1 MCGIVALIGSRD
13 AAPQLLEGL
22 RQLEYR
28 GYDSAGIAT
37 VEAPAG
43 GSGASGGGVL
53 HCLRAEGK
61 LMNLTARYEAAG
73 APGQCG
79 IGHTRW
85 ATHGKPEERNAHP
98 HLDGSG
104 AVAVVQNGIIENY
117 RSLREELQ
125 AEGVVFL
132 SDTDTEVI
140 PHLLGR
146 QLAQLQAAGRK
157 PSGGLLLEALQQV
170 LPRLHGAY
178 ALAVVWAQTPGALVV
193 ARKAAPLLIGLGEGE
208 FLCASDTPALAGFT
222 RTILPLEDGEVAL
235 LTPLGI
241 ELYDAAG
248 ERVQRTPSLLS
259 GTEHVAD
266 KRSFRHFMLKEI
278 HEQPETAALWVA
290 RHLPDAAGA
299 EGSSGPLVAMPLAE
313 DVYGGVERIQVLA
326 CGTSRHAAQV
336 GAYLLEQL
344 AGIPTS
350 VFYASEFRYAPPPLS
365 ANTLTIGVTQSGET
379 ADTLAALA
387 MEQERRRLV
396 ADPAYAPRLLGITN
410 RPESSLGRLVSDV
423 VDIGAGIEV
432 GVAATKTF
440 LGQLLAFY
448 GLAIAF
454 AERRVGQQ
462 AGGAPITRERL
473 QALVAGL
480 KAVPEQLRALVEE
493 HDRRSEELAHRFE
506 STQDVIFLGRGINY
520 PIALEGALKLKEI
533 SYIHAEGYPAGEMKH
548 GPIALLDAK
557 VPVVSIAVP
566 GAVFDK
572 VLSNAQEAKARD
584 AQLIGVAPEGPDTEL
599 FDVLLPVP
607 EVDEL
612 LSPLLTVVP
621 MQLLSY
627 HIAAHRGLD
636 VDQPRNLAKSVTVE

>member
-1 MCGIVALIGSRD
+1 MCGIVAVIGSRE
-13 AAPQLLEGL
+13 AAPLLLEGL

-37 VEAPAG
+37 VNAERQL
-43 GSGASGGGVL
+43 S
-53 HCLRAEGK
+53 CLRAEGK
-61 LMNLTARYEAAG
+61 LVNLTQRFEASGAAG
-73 APGQCG
+73 LCG

-98 HLDGSG
+98 HLDGPG
-104 AVAVVQNGIIENY
+104 RVAVVQNGIIENY
-117 RSLREELQ
+117 RTLREELQ
-125 AEGVVFL
+125 AEGVVFR

-140 PHLLGR
+140 PHLLSR
-146 QLAQLQAAGRK
+146 ELVRLQAGGAK
-157 PSGGLLLEALQQV
+157 PSGALLLQALQAV
-170 LPRLHGAY
+170 IPRLHGAY
-178 ALAVVWAQTPGALVV
+178 ALAVVWGELPGALVV

-222 RTILPLEDGEVAL
+222 RTILPMEDGEVAL

-248 ERVQRTPSLLS
+248 DRVQRTPTLLS

-290 RHLPDAAGA
+290 RHLPDSEPAGA
-299 EGSSGPLVAMPLAE
+299 PHAGSLVALPLDE
-313 DVYGGVERIQVLA
+313 SVYEGVERIQILA
-326 CGTSRHAAQV
+326 CGTSRHPAQV

-365 ANTLTIGVTQSGET
+365 PNTLTIGVTQSGET

-387 MEQERRRLV
+387 MEQERRRAK

-410 RPESSLGRLVSDV
+410 RPESSLGRLVDQIL
-423 VDIGAGIEV
+423 DIGAGIEV

-448 GLAIAF
+448 GLALAF
-454 AERRVGQQ
+454 AERHG
-462 AGGAPITRERL
+462 GGATGHGPEQLR
-473 QALVAGL
+473 QLVAAL
-480 KAVPEQLRALVEE
+480 RQLPEQLRALVDD
-493 HDRRSEELAHRFE
+493 HDRRCEQLAHLFAD
-506 STQDVIFLGRGINY
+506 TQDVIFLGRGINY

-548 GPIALLDAK
+548 GPIALLDSR

-566 GAVFDK
+566 GTVFDK

-584 AQLIGVAPEGPDTEL
+584 AQLIGVAPECPDAEL
-599 FDVLLPVP
+599 FDTLLPVP
-607 EVDEL
+607 VVDEL
-612 LSPLLTVVP
+612 LSPLLTVIP

>member
-1 MCGIVALIGSRD
+1 MCGIVALIGSRE

-37 VEAPAG
+37 VEG
-43 GSGASGGGVL
+43 GRL

-61 LMNLTARYEAAG
+61 LVHLTARFEAEG
-73 APGQCG
+73 AAGQCG

-98 HLDGSG
+98 HLDGERRL
-104 AVAVVQNGIIENY
+104 AVVQNGIIENH

-125 AEGVVFL
+125 AEGVVFR

-140 PHLLGR
+140 PHLVAR
-146 QLAQLQAAGRK
+146 QLAALRQAGHQADGALLLQAV
-157 PSGGLLLEALQQV
+157 QQV

-178 ALAVVWAQTPGALVV
+178 ALAVVWAEAPGALVV
-193 ARKAAPLLIGLGEGE
+193 ARRQAPLLIGLGEGE

-222 RTILPLEDGEVAL
+222 RTILPMEDGEVAL

-241 ELYDAAG
+241 ELYDRAG
-248 ERVQRTPSLLS
+248 ARVQRNPSLLS

-290 RHLPDAAGA
+290 RHLPERPSIPGP
-299 EGSSGPLVAMPLAE
+299 EGLALVALPLDE
-313 DVYGGVERIQVLA
+313 SVFEEVERIQILA

-344 AGIPTS
+344 AGLPTS
-350 VFYASEFRYAPPPLS
+350 VYYASEFRYAPPPL
-365 ANTLTIGVTQSGET
+365 APRTLTIGVTQSGET

-387 MEQERRRLV
+387 MEQERRLAL
-396 ADPAYAPRLLGITN
+396 ADPAYHPKLLGITN
-410 RPESSLGRLVSDV
+410 RPESSLARLVPHIL
-423 VDIGAGIEV
+423 DIGAGIEV

-448 GLAIAF
+448 GLSIAF
-454 AERRVGQQ
+454 AERRGL
-462 AGGAPITRERL
+462 APGRL
-473 QALVAGL
+473 TSLVAEL
-480 KAVPEQLRALVEE
+480 RTLPAQLQQLLDD
-493 HDRRSEELAHRFE
+493 HDRRCAELGALFAETR
-506 STQDVIFLGRGINY
+506 DMIFLGRGINY
-520 PIALEGALKLKEI
+520 PIAMEGALKLKEI

-548 GPIALLDAK
+548 GPIALLDSR

-566 GAVFDK
+566 GTVFDK

-584 AQLIGVAPEGPDTEL
+584 AQLIGVAPDCADTAL
-599 FDVLLPVP
+599 FDLLLPLP
-607 EVDEL
+607 GGLDEL
-612 LSPLLTVVP
+612 LSPLLTVIP

>member
-1 MCGIVALIGSRD
+1 MCGIVALIGSRE

-37 VEAPAG
+37 VDGEG
-43 GSGASGGGVL
+43 L
-53 HCLRAEGK
+53 HCLKAEGK
-61 LMNLTARYEAAG
+61 LVNLTALFEAEG

-98 HLDGSG
+98 HLDGSSQL
-104 AVAVVQNGIIENY
+104 AVVQNGIIENH
-117 RSLREELQ
+117 RLLREQLQ
-125 AEGVVFL
+125 GEGVRFR

-140 PHLLGR
+140 PHLVAR
-146 QLAQLQAAGRK
+146 RLAQLEGEGLESSA
-157 PSGGLLLEALQQV
+157 PLLLRAVQEV
-170 LPRLHGAY
+170 LPALHGAY
-178 ALAVVWAQTPGALVV
+178 ALAVVWAKVPGALVV
-193 ARKAAPLLIGLGEGE
+193 ARRQAPLLIGLGEGE

-222 RTILPLEDGEVAL
+222 RTILPLEDGETAL

-241 ELYDAAG
+241 ELYDG
-248 ERVQRTPSLLS
+248 RGGRVQRSPSLLT

-290 RHLPDAAGA
+290 RHLPEGA
-299 EGSSGPLVAMPLAE
+299 LVALPLDEA
-313 DVYGGVERIQVLA
+313 VYEGVEQIQILA

-344 AGIPTS
+344 AGIPTH
-350 VFYASEFRYAPPPLS
+350 VFYASEFRYAPPPLGPH
-365 ANTLTIGVTQSGET
+365 TLTIGVTQSGET
-379 ADTLAALA
+379 ADTLAALV
-387 MEQERRRLV
+387 MEQERRQGLD
-396 ADPAYAPRLLGITN
+396 DPAYQPRLLGITN
-410 RPESSLGRLVSDV
+410 RPESSLGRLVPHLL
-423 VDIGAGIEV
+423 DIGAGIEV

-448 GLAIAF
+448 GLGLAF
-454 AERRVGQQ
+454 AERRQGRPGVPG
-462 AGGAPITRERL
+462 
-473 QALVAGL
+473 
-480 KAVPEQLRALVEE
+480 PEQLAALARELRSLPEVMRQVVDD
-493 HDRRSEELAHRFE
+493 HDQRCAALAHLFAD
-506 STQDVIFLGRGINY
+506 TQDVIFLGRGINY
-520 PIALEGALKLKEI
+520 PIAMEGALKLKEI

-548 GPIALLDAK
+548 GPIALLDSR

-566 GAVFDK
+566 GTVFEK

-584 AQLIGVAPEGPDTEL
+584 AQLIGVAPACGDTEL
-599 FDVLLPVP
+599 FDLLLPLP
-607 EVDEL
+607 ELEEL
-612 LSPLLTVVP
+612 LSPLLTVIP

>member
-1 MCGIVALIGSRD
+1 MCGIVALIGSRE
-13 AAPQLLEGL
+13 AAPQLLDGL

-37 VEAPAG
+37 VTVEHG
-43 GSGASGGGVL
+43 QGSL
-53 HCLRAEGK
+53 HCLKAEGK
-61 LMNLTARYEAAG
+61 LVNLTARYEAEG
-73 APGQCG
+73 APGLCG

-104 AVAVVQNGIIENY
+104 RLAVVQNGIIENY
-117 RSLREELQ
+117 RSLREQLQ
-125 AEGVVFL
+125 AAGVVFR

-140 PHLLGR
+140 PHLVAR
-146 QLAQLQAAGRK
+146 RLAELLAAGEAATAALLLQAVQ
-157 PSGGLLLEALQQV
+157 EV

-178 ALAVVWAQTPGALVV
+178 ALAVVWAEVPGALVV
-193 ARKAAPLLIGLGEGE
+193 ARRQAPLLIGLGEGE

-241 ELYDAAG
+241 ELYNREG
-248 ERVQRTPSLLS
+248 QRVQRTPSLLS

-290 RHLPDAAGA
+290 RHLPELRSPDSPDLPSA
-299 EGSSGPLVAMPLAE
+299 EGLALVALPLDEAVFE
-313 DVYGGVERIQVLA
+313 GVERIQILA

-344 AGIPTS
+344 AGIPTN
-350 VFYASEFRYAPPPLS
+350 VFYASEFRYAPPPLVPHM
-365 ANTLTIGVTQSGET
+365 LTIGVTQSGET

-387 MEQERRRLV
+387 MEQERRQLL
-396 ADPAYAPRLLGITN
+396 ADPAFASRSLGITN
-410 RPESSLGRLVSDV
+410 RPESSLGRLVPHIL
-423 VDIGAGIEV
+423 DIGAGIEV

-448 GLAIAF
+448 GLALAF
-454 AERRVGQQ
+454 AERRGHRP
-462 AGGAPITRERL
+462 GGPDPAR
-473 QALVAGL
+473 
-480 KAVPEQLRALVEE
+480 LRALVEQLRLVPALLQTLVE
-493 HDRRSEELAHRFE
+493 DHDRRCAELAHLFAD
-506 STQDVIFLGRGINY
+506 TQDVIFLGRGINY
-520 PIALEGALKLKEI
+520 PIAMEGALKLKEI

-548 GPIALLDAK
+548 GPIALLDAR
-557 VPVVSIAVP
+557 VPVVSIAMP
-566 GAVFDK
+566 GTVFEK

-584 AQLIGVAPEGPDTEL
+584 AQLIGVAPTGPDTEL

-607 EVDEL
+607 AVDEL
-612 LSPLLTVVP
+612 LSPLLTVIP

>member
-1 MCGIVALIGSRD
+1 MCGIVALIGSRE
-13 AAPQLLEGL
+13 AAPLLLEGL

-37 VEAPAG
+37 VDATG
-43 GSGASGGGVL
+43 QLS
-53 HCLRAEGK
+53 CLKAEGK
-61 LMNLTARYEAAG
+61 LVNLTARYEAAG
-73 APGQCG
+73 AQGQCG

-98 HLDGSG
+98 HLDGSDRL
-104 AVAVVQNGIIENY
+104 AVVQNGIIENY

-125 AEGVVFL
+125 AEGVVFR

-140 PHLLGR
+140 PHLLSR
-146 QLAQLQAAGRK
+146 ELARLVAAGRR
-157 PSGGLLLEALQQV
+157 PSGALLLEGLQAI

-178 ALAVVWAQTPGALVV
+178 ALAVVWAEAPGALVV

-222 RTILPLEDGEVAL
+222 RTILPMEDGEVAL

-241 ELYDAAG
+241 ELYDASG
-248 ERVQRTPSLLS
+248 ERVQRTPTLLT

-290 RHLPDAAGA
+290 RHLP
-299 EGSSGPLVAMPLAE
+299 ETGPLVALPLDE
-313 DVYGGVERIQVLA
+313 SVYEGVQRIQILA

-350 VFYASEFRYAPPPLS
+350 VFYASEFRYAPPPL
-365 ANTLTIGVTQSGET
+365 APHTLTIGVTQSGET

-387 MEQERRRLV
+387 MEQERRRAV

-410 RPESSLGRLVSDV
+410 RPESSLGRLVDQIL
-423 VDIGAGIEV
+423 DIGAGIEV

-448 GLAIAF
+448 GLALAF
-454 AERRVGQQ
+454 AERHG
-462 AGGAPITRERL
+462 GGAT
-473 QALVAGL
+473 GHG
-480 KAVPEQLRALVEE
+480 PEQLRQLAAALRQLPQLLRQLVDD
-493 HDRRSEELAHRFE
+493 HDRRCEQLAHLFAD
-506 STQDVIFLGRGINY
+506 TQDVIFLGRGINY

-548 GPIALLDAK
+548 GPIALLDAR

-566 GAVFDK
+566 GTVFDK

-584 AQLIGVAPEGPDTEL
+584 AQLIGVAPDGPDAEL
-599 FDVLLPVP
+599 FDTLLPVP
-607 EVDEL
+607 VVDEL
-612 LSPLLTVVP
+612 LSPLLTVIP

>member
-1 MCGIVALIGSRD
+1 MCGIVALIGSRE

-37 VEAPAG
+37 VDGAG
-43 GSGASGGGVL
+43 L
-53 HCLRAEGK
+53 HCLKAEGK
-61 LMNLTARYEAAG
+61 LVNLTTRFEVQG

-104 AVAVVQNGIIENY
+104 RLAVVQNGIIENY
-117 RSLREELQ
+117 RGLREELQ
-125 AEGVVFL
+125 SQGVLFR
-132 SDTDTEVI
+132 SETDTEVI
-140 PHLLGR
+140 PHLLAR
-146 QLAQLQAAGRK
+146 ELERRRAAGEQA
-157 PSGGLLLEALQQV
+157 SAVLLLAALQSV
-170 LPRLHGAY
+170 LPLLQGAY
-178 ALAVVWAQTPGALVV
+178 ALAVVWAEAPGALVV

-222 RTILPLEDGEVAL
+222 RTILPMEDGEVAL

-241 ELYDAAG
+241 ELYDATG
-248 ERVQRTPSLLS
+248 QRVQRSPSLLS

-290 RHLPDAAGA
+290 RHLPEVVAGEA
-299 EGSSGPLVAMPLAE
+299 TPLVALPLAAE
-313 DVYGGVERIQVLA
+313 VFEGVERIQILA

-365 ANTLTIGVTQSGET
+365 PHTLTIGVTQSGET

-396 ADPAYAPRLLGITN
+396 ADPAYRPRLLGITN
-410 RPESSLGRLVSDV
+410 RAESSLARMVDHIL
-423 VDIGAGIEV
+423 DIGAGIEV

-448 GLAIAF
+448 GLSLAF
-454 AERRVGQQ
+454 AERRLGQRQ
-462 AGGAPITRERL
+462 GGVSSGRSREEL
-473 QALVAGL
+473 KALVAAL
-480 KAVPEQLRALVEE
+480 RLLPQQLEALVAD
-493 HDRRSEELAHRFE
+493 HDQRCAALAHRFE
-506 STQDVIFLGRGINY
+506 GTQDVIFLGRGINY

-557 VPVVSIAVP
+557 VPVVSIAMP

-584 AQLIGVAPEGPDTEL
+584 AQLIGVAPKCPDAEL

-607 EVDEL
+607 AVDEL
-612 LSPLLTVVP
+612 ISPLLTVIP

>member
-1 MCGIVALIGSRD
+1 MCGIVALIGSRE

-37 VEAPAG
+37 VEVAADAAPGSAG
-43 GSGASGGGVL
+43 TL

-61 LMNLTARYEAAG
+61 LVNLSQRFEERG
-73 APGQCG
+73 APGHCG

-85 ATHGKPEERNAHP
+85 ATHGRPEERNAHP
-98 HLDGSG
+98 HLDGSRQL
-104 AVAVVQNGIIENY
+104 AVVQNGIIENH

-125 AEGVVFL
+125 AAGVTFL

-140 PHLLGR
+140 PHLVAAR
-146 QLAQLQAAGRK
+146 LAELEAGGARPDAALLLQAV
-157 PSGGLLLEALQQV
+157 QDV

-178 ALAVVWAQTPGALVV
+178 ALALIWAKAPGALVV
-193 ARKAAPLLIGLGEGE
+193 ARRQAPLLIGLGEGE

-222 RTILPLEDGEVAL
+222 RTILPLEDGEIAL

-241 ELYDAAG
+241 ELYDRDGA
-248 ERVQRTPSLLS
+248 RVQRTPSLLS

-290 RHLPDAAGA
+290 RHLPEEA
-299 EGSSGPLVAMPLAE
+299 LVALPLDDA
-313 DVYGGVERIQVLA
+313 VYEGIERIEILA

-344 AGIPTS
+344 AGLPTT
-350 VFYASEFRYAPPPLS
+350 VHYASEFRYAPPPLVPH
-365 ANTLTIGVTQSGET
+365 TLTIGVTQSGET

-387 MEQERRRLV
+387 MEQERRSNL
-396 ADPAYAPRLLGITN
+396 ADPSQAPRLLGITN
-410 RPESSLGRLVSDV
+410 RPESSLGRLVPHIL
-423 VDIGAGIEV
+423 DIGAGIEV

-448 GLAIAF
+448 GLTLAF
-454 AERRVGQQ
+454 AERRAT
-462 AGGAPITRERL
+462 AGRPGAPSPERL
-473 QALVAGL
+473 RQLAEELRQIPALL
-480 KAVPEQLRALVEE
+480 QRLVED
-493 HDRRSEELAHRFE
+493 HDERCAALAHLFAD
-506 STQDVIFLGRGINY
+506 TQDVIFLGRGINY
-520 PIALEGALKLKEI
+520 PIAMEGALKLKEI

-548 GPIALLDAK
+548 GPIALLDAR

-566 GAVFDK
+566 GSVFDK

-584 AQLIGVAPEGPDTEL
+584 ARLLGVAPACPDTEL
-599 FDVLLPVP
+599 FDMLLPLP

-612 LSPLLTVVP
+612 LSPLLTVIP

>member
-1 MCGIVALIGSRD
+1 MCGIVALIGSRE

-28 GYDSAGIAT
+28 GYDSAGIAS
-37 VEAPAG
+37 VDGAG
-43 GSGASGGGVL
+43 L
-53 HCLRAEGK
+53 HCLKAEGK
-61 LMNLTARYEAAG
+61 LVNLTARFEAEG
-73 APGQCG
+73 APGHCG

-104 AVAVVQNGIIENY
+104 QLAVVQNGIIENY

-125 AEGVVFL
+125 AEGVLFR
-132 SDTDTEVI
+132 SETDTEVI
-140 PHLLGR
+140 PHLLAR
-146 QLAQLQAAGRK
+146 QLARFTAAGRK
-157 PSGGLLLEALQQV
+157 PSGALQLDAVQQV
-170 LPRLHGAY
+170 LPLLQGAY
-178 ALAVVWAQTPGALVV
+178 ALAVVWAEAPGALLV
-193 ARKAAPLLIGLGEGE
+193 ARRAAPLLIGLGEGE

-222 RTILPLEDGEVAL
+222 RTILPMEDGEVAL

-241 ELYDAAG
+241 ELYDQAG
-248 ERVQRTPSLLS
+248 GRVERSPSLLS

-290 RHLPDAAGA
+290 RHLPQTLPGEA
-299 EGSSGPLVAMPLAE
+299 GPLVALPLPAE
-313 DVYGGVERIQVLA
+313 VFEGVERIQILA

-350 VFYASEFRYAPPPLS
+350 VFYASEFRYSPPPLS
-365 ANTLTIGVTQSGET
+365 AHTLTIGVTQSGET

-387 MEQERRRLV
+387 MEQERRQLIP
-396 ADPAYAPRLLGITN
+396 DPAFAPRLLGITN
-410 RPESSLGRLVSDV
+410 RAESSLARMVDHIL
-423 VDIGAGIEV
+423 DIGAGIEV

-440 LGQLLAFY
+440 LAQLLAFY
-448 GLAIAF
+448 GLALAF
-454 AERRVGQQ
+454 AERRLGKEQHGASSGCSR
-462 AGGAPITRERL
+462 AGLE
-473 QALVAGL
+473 ALVA
-480 KAVPEQLRALVEE
+480 QLRQLPQQLEALVAD
-493 HDRRSEELAHRFE
+493 HDQRCAGLAHRFE
-506 STQDVIFLGRGINY
+506 GTQDVIFLGRGINY

-557 VPVVSIAVP
+557 VPVVSIAMP
-566 GAVFDK
+566 GKVFDK

-584 AQLIGVAPEGPDTEL
+584 AQLIGVAPNCPDAEL
-599 FDVLLPVP
+599 FDLLLPVP
-607 EVDEL
+607 VVDEL
-612 LSPLLTVVP
+612 LSPLLTVIP

>member
-1 MCGIVALIGSRD
+1 MCGIVALIGSRE

-28 GYDSAGIAT
+28 GYDSGGIAT
-37 VEAPAG
+37 VDGAG
-43 GSGASGGGVL
+43 L
-53 HCLRAEGK
+53 HCLKAEGK
-61 LMNLTARYEAAG
+61 LVNLTTRFEAQG

-104 AVAVVQNGIIENY
+104 RLAVVQNGIIENY
-117 RSLREELQ
+117 RGLREELQ
-125 AEGVVFL
+125 SQGVLFR
-132 SDTDTEVI
+132 SETDTEVI
-140 PHLLGR
+140 PHLLAR
-146 QLAQLQAAGRK
+146 ELERRRAAGEQA
-157 PSGGLLLEALQQV
+157 SAALLLAALQSV
-170 LPRLHGAY
+170 LPLLQGAY
-178 ALAVVWAQTPGALVV
+178 ALAVVWAEVPGALVV

-222 RTILPLEDGEVAL
+222 RTILPMEDGEVAL

-248 ERVQRTPSLLS
+248 QRVQRSPSLLS

-290 RHLPDAAGA
+290 RHLPEVVAGEA
-299 EGSSGPLVAMPLAE
+299 TPLVALPLAAE
-313 DVYGGVERIQVLA
+313 VFEGVERIQILA

-365 ANTLTIGVTQSGET
+365 PHTLTIGVTQSGET

-396 ADPAYAPRLLGITN
+396 ADPAYRPRLLGITN
-410 RPESSLGRLVSDV
+410 RAESSLARMVDHIL
-423 VDIGAGIEV
+423 DIGAGIEV

-448 GLAIAF
+448 GLSLAF
-454 AERRVGQQ
+454 AERRVGQRQ
-462 AGGAPITRERL
+462 GGVSSGRSREEL
-473 QALVAGL
+473 KALVA
-480 KAVPEQLRALVEE
+480 QLRQLPQQLEALVAD
-493 HDRRSEELAHRFE
+493 HDQRCASLAHRFE
-506 STQDVIFLGRGINY
+506 GTQDVIFLGRGINY

-557 VPVVSIAVP
+557 VPVVSIAMP

-584 AQLIGVAPEGPDTEL
+584 AQLIGVAPECPDAEL

-607 EVDEL
+607 AVDEL
-612 LSPLLTVVP
+612 LSPLLTVIP

>member
-1 MCGIVALIGSRD
+1 MCGIVAVIGSRE
-13 AAPQLLEGL
+13 AAPLLLEGL

-37 VEAPAG
+37 VNGERQL
-43 GSGASGGGVL
+43 S
-53 HCLRAEGK
+53 CLRAEGK
-61 LMNLTARYEAAG
+61 LVNLTQRYEAQGG
-73 APGQCG
+73 AGQCG

-98 HLDGSG
+98 HLDGPG
-104 AVAVVQNGIIENY
+104 RVAVVQNGIIENY
-117 RSLREELQ
+117 RTLREELQ
-125 AEGVVFL
+125 AEGVVFR

-140 PHLLGR
+140 PHLLSR
-146 QLAQLQAAGRK
+146 ELARLQGAGASPSGDLLLQA
-157 PSGGLLLEALQQV
+157 LQLV

-178 ALAVVWAQTPGALVV
+178 ALAVVWAELPGALVV

-241 ELYDAAG
+241 ELYNEAG

-290 RHLPDAAGA
+290 RHLP
-299 EGSSGPLVAMPLAE
+299 ESGPLVALPLAE
-313 DVYGGVERIQVLA
+313 SVFEGVERIQILA

-387 MEQERRRLV
+387 MEQERRRAV

-410 RPESSLGRLVSDV
+410 RPESSLGRLVDQIL
-423 VDIGAGIEV
+423 DIGAGIEV

-448 GLAIAF
+448 GLALAF
-454 AERRVGQQ
+454 AERHG
-462 AGGAPITRERL
+462 GGAT
-473 QALVAGL
+473 GHG
-480 KAVPEQLRALVEE
+480 PEQLRQLATGLRALPAQLRELVDD
-493 HDRRSEELAHRFE
+493 HDRRCEQLAHLFAD
-506 STQDVIFLGRGINY
+506 TQDVIFLGRGINY
-520 PIALEGALKLKEI
+520 PIALEGPLKLKEI

-548 GPIALLDAK
+548 GPIALLDAR

-566 GAVFDK
+566 GTVFEK

-584 AQLIGVAPEGPDTEL
+584 AQLIGVAPDCADAEL
-599 FDVLLPVP
+599 FDTLLPVP
-607 EVDEL
+607 TVDEL
-612 LSPLLTVVP
+612 LSPLLTVIP

>member
-1 MCGIVALIGSRD
+1 MCGIVALIGSRE

-37 VEAPAG
+37 VEVPADARPG
-43 GSGASGGGVL
+43 RAGTL

-61 LMNLTARYEAAG
+61 LVNLSQRFEERG
-73 APGQCG
+73 APGHCG

-98 HLDGSG
+98 HLDGSRQL
-104 AVAVVQNGIIENY
+104 AVVQNGIIENH

-125 AEGVVFL
+125 ATGVTFL

-140 PHLLGR
+140 PHLV
-146 QLAQLQAAGRK
+146 AARLTELEA
-157 PSGGLLLEALQQV
+157 GGARADAALLLRAVQEV

-178 ALAVVWAQTPGALVV
+178 ALALIWAKAPGALVV
-193 ARKAAPLLIGLGEGE
+193 ARRQAPLLIGLGEGE

-241 ELYDAAG
+241 ELYDREGA
-248 ERVQRTPSLLS
+248 RVQRTPSLLS

-290 RHLPDAAGA
+290 RHLPEEA
-299 EGSSGPLVAMPLAE
+299 LVALPLDE
-313 DVYGGVERIQVLA
+313 VVYEGIERIEILA

-344 AGIPTS
+344 AGLPTT
-350 VFYASEFRYAPPPLS
+350 VHYASEFRYAPPPLVPH
-365 ANTLTIGVTQSGET
+365 TLTIGVTQSGET

-387 MEQERRRLV
+387 MEQERRQHQG
-396 ADPAYAPRLLGITN
+396 DPAQAPRLLGITN
-410 RPESSLGRLVSDV
+410 RPESSLGRLVPHV
-423 VDIGAGIEV
+423 LDIGAGIEV

-448 GLAIAF
+448 GLTLAF
-454 AERRVGQQ
+454 AERRAA
-462 AGGAPITRERL
+462 AGRPGAPSPARL
-473 QALVAGL
+473 RQLADELRQLPALL
-480 KAVPEQLRALVEE
+480 QRLVED
-493 HDRRSEELAHRFE
+493 HDGRCAELAHLFAD
-506 STQDVIFLGRGINY
+506 TQDVIFLGRGINY
-520 PIALEGALKLKEI
+520 PIAMEGALKLKEI

-548 GPIALLDAK
+548 GPIALLDAR

-566 GAVFDK
+566 GSVFDK

-584 AQLIGVAPEGPDTEL
+584 ARLLGVAPACPDTEL
-599 FDVLLPVP
+599 FDLLLPLP

-612 LSPLLTVVP
+612 LSPLLTVIP

>member
-1 MCGIVALIGSRD
+1 MCGIVALIGSRE

-37 VEAPAG
+37 VDQPQP
-43 GSGASGGGVL
+43 GAAAL
-53 HCLRAEGK
+53 HCLRSEGK
-61 LMNLTARYEAAG
+61 LVNLTARVEAQG
-73 APGQCG
+73 APGLCG

-98 HLDGSG
+98 HLDASG
-104 AVAVVQNGIIENY
+104 ELAVVQNGIIENY
-117 RSLREELQ
+117 RSLREQLQ
-125 AEGVVFL
+125 ESGVVFR

-140 PHLLGR
+140 PHLLAG
-146 QLAQLQAAGRK
+146 QLRQLQAHGEPA
-157 PSGGLLLEALQQV
+157 SGALLLQALQQV
-170 LPRLHGAY
+170 LPLLQGSY
-178 ALAVVWAQTPGALVV
+178 ALAVVWAQTPAALVV
-193 ARKAAPLLIGLGEGE
+193 ARRSAPLLIGLGEGE

-222 RTILPLEDGEVAL
+222 RTILPMEDGEVAL

-241 ELYDAAG
+241 ELYGADG
-248 ERVQRTPSLLS
+248 GRRQRSPSLLS
-259 GTEHVAD
+259 GTEQVVD

-290 RHLPDAAGA
+290 RHLPEDPG
-299 EGSSGPLVAMPLAE
+299 GHLVALPFDE
-313 DVYGGVERIQVLA
+313 DFYADVERIEILA

-344 AGIPTS
+344 AGIPAN
-350 VFYASEFRYAPPPLS
+350 VFYASEFRYSPPPLS
-365 ANTLTIGVTQSGET
+365 AHTLTIGVTQSGET

-387 MEQERRRLV
+387 MEQERRSLV
-396 ADPAYAPRLLGITN
+396 ADPSFAPRLLGITN
-410 RPESSLGRLVSDV
+410 RPESSLGRLVPHLL
-423 VDIGAGIEV
+423 DIGAGIEV

-448 GLAIAF
+448 GLALAF
-454 AERRVGQQ
+454 AERRVGL
-462 AGGAPITRERL
+462 GPNREQL
-473 QALVAGL
+473 KALVVGL
-480 KAVPEQLRALVEE
+480 RAMPQQLRQLVEE
-493 HDRRSEELAHRFE
+493 HDRRCAELAHRFE

-548 GPIALLDAK
+548 GPIALLDAR

-566 GAVFDK
+566 GKVFEK

-584 AQLIGVAPEGPDTEL
+584 AQLIGVAPEGKDTEI
-599 FDVLLPVP
+599 FDLLLPVP

-612 LSPLLTVVP
+612 LSPLLTVIP

>member
-1 MCGIVALIGSRD
+1 MCGIVALIGSRE

-37 VEAPAG
+37 VDGAG
-43 GSGASGGGVL
+43 L
-53 HCLRAEGK
+53 HFLKAEGK
-61 LMNLTARYEAAG
+61 LVNLTTRFEAQG

-104 AVAVVQNGIIENY
+104 RLAVVQNGIIENY
-117 RSLREELQ
+117 RGLRQELQ
-125 AEGVVFL
+125 SQGVLFR
-132 SDTDTEVI
+132 SETDTEVI
-140 PHLLGR
+140 PHLLARELERRRVAGE
-146 QLAQLQAAGRK
+146 QASAA
-157 PSGGLLLEALQQV
+157 LLLAALQSV
-170 LPRLHGAY
+170 LPLLQGAY
-178 ALAVVWAQTPGALVV
+178 ALAVVWAEAPGALVV

-222 RTILPLEDGEVAL
+222 RTILPMEDGEVAL

-248 ERVQRTPSLLS
+248 QRVQRSPSLLS

-290 RHLPDAAGA
+290 RHLPEVVAGEA
-299 EGSSGPLVAMPLAE
+299 TPLVALPLAAE
-313 DVYGGVERIQVLA
+313 VFEGVERIQILA

-344 AGIPTS
+344 AGISTS

-365 ANTLTIGVTQSGET
+365 PHTLTIGVTQSGET

-387 MEQERRRLV
+387 MEQARRRLV
-396 ADPAYAPRLLGITN
+396 ADPAYRPRLLGITN
-410 RPESSLGRLVSDV
+410 RAESSLARMVDHIL
-423 VDIGAGIEV
+423 DIGAGIEV

-448 GLAIAF
+448 GLSLAF
-454 AERRVGQQ
+454 AERRVGQRQ
-462 AGGAPITRERL
+462 GGVSP
-473 QALVAGL
+473 G
-480 KAVPEQLRALVEE
+480 
-493 HDRRSEELAHRFE
+493 RSREEL
-506 STQDVIFLGRGINY
+506 
-520 PIALEGALKLKEI
+520 K
-533 SYIHAEGYPAGEMKH
+533 
-548 GPIALLDAK
+548 
-557 VPVVSIAVP
+557 
-566 GAVFDK
+566 
-572 VLSNAQEAKARD
+572 
-584 AQLIGVAPEGPDTEL
+584 
-599 FDVLLPVP
+599 
-607 EVDEL
+607 
-612 LSPLLTVVP
+612 
-621 MQLLSY
+621 
-627 HIAAHRGLD
+627 
-636 VDQPRNLAKSVTVE
+636 